1 MLTPSEI
8 AAEIDRFNVN
18 ATMFTI
24 SAYKPGI
31 ADRWHCQLTYVSEN
45 ESKIETKGKGATID
59 DAMSIAWTALSD
71 TARFG
76 FRMPEV
82 LQIAAPKEEAVE
94 HEELPF

>member
-8 AAEIDRFNVN
+8 AVEIDRFNVSV
-18 ATMFTI
+18 TIFTI
-24 SAYKPGI
+24 FAYKPGS
-31 ADRWHCQLTYVSEN
+31 ADHWHCHLTYVSEN

-59 DAMSIAWTALSD
+59 DAMSLAWTALSD

-82 LQIAAPKEEAVE
+82 LQIAAPKAEAVE
-94 HEELPF
+94 HEELSF